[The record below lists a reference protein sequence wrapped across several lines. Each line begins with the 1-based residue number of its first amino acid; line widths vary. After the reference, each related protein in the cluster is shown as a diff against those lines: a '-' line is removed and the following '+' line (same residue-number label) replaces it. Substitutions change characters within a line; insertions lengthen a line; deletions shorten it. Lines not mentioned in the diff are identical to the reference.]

1 MFDIMEILS
10 GVTPGDVGVVIN
22 LIDSTFDILG
32 RGYGFIE
39 KKAKVNIDGVPGKLV
54 WNYVLWHDITFETK
68 MKKNGKMGKKKK
80 QYELYTGLSR
90 KKAKKKWKK
99 LIAEYGV

>member
-1 MFDIMEILS
+1 MSKLKAILS
-10 GVTPGDVGVVIN
+10 TAKTVAEVLAALDGA
-22 LIDSTFDILG
+22 FKILD

-54 WNYVLWHDITFETK
+54 WDYILWNDITFETK
-68 MKKNGKMGKKKK
+68 MKKNGKKGKKKK
-80 QYELYTGLSR
+80 RYELYTGLSH